1 MNHLRRRDLLAA
13 TGGLAAAALGAGPAQ
28 AQTRWQVA
36 TPYPDGNFHTRNMRA
51 FIEQVQAAAGGRLQ
65 IQLHSNASLLRMPEI
80 KRGVQTGQAQIGE
93 ILISNFENEDPVY
106 GLDVVPFL
114 ATSFAD
120 AKKLWAAQKPVLE
133 KKLAAQGMISLFSVP
148 WPPQGLYAKKE
159 ITQLS
164 DMKGLKFRAYNR
176 GTSRI
181 AELTGAQPITIQA
194 AELSQALAT
203 GKADSFISSGATGV
217 DSKVWEQLTH
227 FYDTQAWLPKDLV
240 LVNKA
245 AFDKLD
251 EATRKIV
258 LEEAAKA
265 EVTGWAES
273 ERLAKGFLETLAK
286 NGMKV
291 APPSAKLAAEYKE
304 LGQKLTQEWLEK
316 AGAEGKALVDAYRK
330 M

>member
-1 MNHLRRRDLLAA
+1 MKRRF
-13 TGGLAAAALGAGPAQ
+13 LAAAAAALLVTPAA
-28 AQTRWQVA
+28 AQTKWDLPAAYPA
-36 TPYPDGNFHTRNMRA
+36 TNYHSVNLQKFADA
-51 FIEQVQAAAGGRLQ
+51 VKASSGGKLE
-65 IQLHSNASLLRMPEI
+65 IVVHPGASLFKAPEI
-80 KRGVQTGQAQIGE
+80 KRAVQTGQAPIGE
-93 ILISNFENEDPVY
+93 ILVSNFENEDPIY
-106 GLDVVPFL
+106 GVDVVPFL

-133 KKLAAQGMISLFSVP
+133 KKAAAQGMMVLFAVP

-159 ITQLS
+159 INSLA

-203 GKADSFISSGATGV
+203 GKVDSFISSGATGV

-227 FYDTQAWLPKDLV
+227 FYDTQAWLPKNAV

-251 EATRKIV
+251 DATKKAV
-258 LEEAAKA
+258 LAEAAKA
-265 EVTGWAES
+265 EAAGWAEAEKLS
-273 ERLAKGFLETLAK
+273 QGFLQTLAK

-291 APPSAKLAAEYKE
+291 QPPSPKLAAEYKD
-304 LGQKLTQEWLEK
+304 LGKKLTAEWLEK
-316 AGAEGKALVDAYRK
+316 AGADGKAVVDAYNK
-330 M
+330 N

>member
-1 MNHLRRRDLLAA
+1 MKRRFA
-13 TGGLAAAALGAGPAQ
+13 LAAAATLLALPAM
-28 AQTRWQVA
+28 AQTKWDLPAAYPA
-36 TPYPDGNFHTRNMRA
+36 TNYHSVNLQKFADA
-51 FIEQVQAAAGGRLQ
+51 VKASSGGKLE
-65 IQLHSNASLLRMPEI
+65 IVVHPGASLFKAPEI
-80 KRGVQTGQAQIGE
+80 KRAVQTGQAPIGE
-93 ILISNFENEDPVY
+93 ILVSNFENEDPIY
-106 GLDVVPFL
+106 GIDVVPFL

-120 AKKLWAAQKPVLE
+120 AKKLWMAQKPVLE
-133 KKLAAQGMISLFSVP
+133 KKAAAQGMMVLFAVP

-159 ITQLS
+159 INSLA

-203 GKADSFISSGATGV
+203 GKVDSFISSGATGV

-227 FYDTQAWLPKDLV
+227 FYDTQAWLPKDAV

-251 EATRKIV
+251 DATKKVV
-258 LEEAAKA
+258 LAEAAKA
-265 EVTGWAES
+265 EAAGWAEAEKLS
-273 ERLAKGFLETLAK
+273 QGFLQTLAK

-291 APPSAKLAAEYKE
+291 QPPSPKLAAEYKE
-304 LGQKLTQEWLEK
+304 LGKKLTDEWLEK
-316 AGAEGKALVDAYRK
+316 AGADGKAVVDAYNK
-330 M
+330 N

>member
-1 MNHLRRRDLLAA
+1 MKRRFA
-13 TGGLAAAALGAGPAQ
+13 LAAAASLLALPAM
-28 AQTRWQVA
+28 AQTKWDLPAAYPA
-36 TPYPDGNFHTRNMRA
+36 TNYHSVNLQKFADA
-51 FIEQVQAAAGGRLQ
+51 VKASSGGKLE
-65 IQLHSNASLLRMPEI
+65 IVVHPGASLFKAPEI
-80 KRGVQTGQAQIGE
+80 KRAVQTGQAPIGE
-93 ILISNFENEDPVY
+93 ILVSNFENEDPIY
-106 GLDVVPFL
+106 GIDVVPFL

-120 AKKLWAAQKPVLE
+120 AKKLWMAQKPVLE
-133 KKLAAQGMISLFSVP
+133 KKAAAQGMMVLFAVP

-159 ITQLS
+159 INSLA

-203 GKADSFISSGATGV
+203 GKVDSFISSGATGV

-227 FYDTQAWLPKDLV
+227 FYDTQAWLPKDAV

-251 EATRKIV
+251 DATKKVV
-258 LEEAAKA
+258 LAEAAKA
-265 EVTGWAES
+265 EAAGWAEAEKLS
-273 ERLAKGFLETLAK
+273 QGFLQTLAK

-291 APPSAKLAAEYKE
+291 QPPSPKLAAEYKE
-304 LGQKLTQEWLEK
+304 LGKKLTAEWLEK
-316 AGAEGKALVDAYRK
+316 AGADGKAVVDAYNK
-330 M
+330 N

>member
-1 MNHLRRRDLLAA
+1 MRTDRIAALALAGTLAA
-13 TGGLAAAALGAGPAQ
+13 SGAV
-28 AQTRWQVA
+28 AQTKWDLPAAYPA
-36 TPYPDGNFHTRNMRA
+36 TNFHTVNMQKFA
-51 FIEQVQAAAGGRLQ
+51 DAVKAGSGGKLE
-65 IQLHSNASLLRMPEI
+65 ITIHPGGALFKAPEI
-80 KRGVQTGQAQIGE
+80 KRAVQTGQAPIGE
-93 ILISNFENEDPVY
+93 ILISNFENEDPLY
-106 GLDVVPFL
+106 GVDVVPFL

-120 AKKLWAAQKPVLE
+120 AKKLWMAQKPLLE
-133 KKLAAQGMISLFSVP
+133 KKLAAQGMIALFSVP

-159 ITQLS
+159 INSLA

-181 AELTGAQPITIQA
+181 AELAGAQPITIQA

-203 GKADSFISSGATGV
+203 GKVDSFISSGATGV

-240 LVNKA
+240 LMNKA

-251 EATRKIV
+251 EATKRV
-258 LEEAAKA
+258 VMAEAAKA
-265 EVTGWAES
+265 EVAGWAES

-291 APPSAKLAAEYKE
+291 QPPSAKLAAEYKE
-304 LGQKLTQEWLEK
+304 LGKKLTEEWLAK
-316 AGAEGKALVDAYRK
+316 AGAEGKSVVEAYRK

>member
-1 MNHLRRRDLLAA
+1 MRIGLKLA
-13 TGGLAAAALGAGPAQ
+13 LAGAFAALASTAT
-28 AQTRWQVA
+28 AQTKWDLPAAYPA
-36 TPYPDGNFHTRNMRA
+36 TNFHTVNMQKFADAVKERT
-51 FIEQVQAAAGGRLQ
+51 GG
-65 IQLHSNASLLRMPEI
+65 QLLITIHPGGALFKAPDI
-80 KRGVQTGQAQIGE
+80 KRAVQTGQAQIGE

-159 ITQLS
+159 ITQLA

-251 EATRKIV
+251 EATRRIV

-304 LGQKLTQEWLEK
+304 LGQKLTLEWLEK
-316 AGAEGKALVDAYRK
+316 AGAEGKALVEAYRK

>member
-1 MNHLRRRDLLAA
+1 MKRRFA
-13 TGGLAAAALGAGPAQ
+13 LAAAAILLAVPAA
-28 AQTRWQVA
+28 AQTKWDLPAAYPA
-36 TPYPDGNFHTRNMRA
+36 TNYHSVNLQKFADA
-51 FIEQVQAAAGGRLQ
+51 VKASSGGKLE
-65 IQLHSNASLLRMPEI
+65 IVVHPGASLFKAPEI
-80 KRGVQTGQAQIGE
+80 KRAVQTGQAPIGE
-93 ILISNFENEDPVY
+93 ILVSNFENEDPLY
-106 GLDVVPFL
+106 GVDVIPFL

-120 AKKLWAAQKPVLE
+120 AKKLWLAQKPVLE
-133 KKLAAQGMISLFSVP
+133 KKAAAQGMMVLFAVP

-159 ITQLS
+159 INSLA

-203 GKADSFISSGATGV
+203 GKVDSFISSGATGV

-227 FYDTQAWLPKDLV
+227 FYDTQAWLPKDAV

-251 EATRKIV
+251 DATKKVV
-258 LEEAAKA
+258 LAEAAKA
-265 EVTGWAES
+265 EAAGWAEAEKLS
-273 ERLAKGFLETLAK
+273 QGFLQTLAK

-291 APPSAKLAAEYKE
+291 QPPSPKLAAEYKE
-304 LGQKLTQEWLEK
+304 LGKKLTAEWLEK
-316 AGAEGKALVDAYRK
+316 AGPDGKAVVDAYNK
-330 M
+330 N

>member
-1 MNHLRRRDLLAA
+1 MKRRLLLLAA
-13 TGGLAAAALGAGPAQ
+13 TATLAAAPAS
-28 AQTRWQVA
+28 AQTKWDLPAAYPA
-36 TPYPDGNFHTRNMRA
+36 TNYHSVNLQKFADA
-51 FIEQVQAAAGGRLQ
+51 VKAGSGGKLE
-65 IQLHSNASLLRMPEI
+65 IVVHPGASLFKAPEI
-80 KRGVQTGQAQIGE
+80 KRAVQTGQAPIGE
-93 ILISNFENEDPVY
+93 ILVSNFENEDPVY
-106 GLDVVPFL
+106 GVDVVPFL

-133 KKLAAQGMISLFSVP
+133 KKAAAQGMIVLFAVP

-159 ITQLS
+159 INSLA

-203 GKADSFISSGATGV
+203 GKVDSFISSGATGV

-227 FYDTQAWLPKDLV
+227 FYDTQAWLPKNAV
-240 LVNKA
+240 LMNKA

-251 EATRKIV
+251 DATKKVV
-258 LEEAAKA
+258 LAEAAKA
-265 EVTGWAES
+265 EAAGWAEAEKLS
-273 ERLAKGFLETLAK
+273 AGFLATLAK

-291 APPSAKLAAEYKE
+291 QPPSAKLAAEYKE
-304 LGQKLTQEWLEK
+304 LGKKLTAEWLEK
-316 AGAEGKALVDAYRK
+316 AGADGKAVVDAYSK
-330 M
+330 

>member
-1 MNHLRRRDLLAA
+1 MGIGLKLA
-13 TGGLAAAALGAGPAQ
+13 LAGAFAALASTAG
-28 AQTRWQVA
+28 AQTKWDLPAAYPA
-36 TPYPDGNFHTRNMRA
+36 TNFHTVNMQKFADAVKERT
-51 FIEQVQAAAGGRLQ
+51 GGK
-65 IQLHSNASLLRMPEI
+65 LLITIHPGGALFKAPDI
-80 KRGVQTGQAQIGE
+80 KRAVQTGQAQIGE

-265 EVTGWAES
+265 EATGWAES

-304 LGQKLTQEWLEK
+304 LGEKLTQEWLEK
-316 AGAEGKALVDAYRK
+316 AGADGKALVDAYRK

>member
-1 MNHLRRRDLLAA
+1 MKRRLLLATAA
-13 TGGLAAAALGAGPAQ
+13 TLLATPAI
-28 AQTRWQVA
+28 AQTKWDLPAAYPA
-36 TPYPDGNFHTRNMRA
+36 TNYHSVNLQKFADA
-51 FIEQVQAAAGGRLQ
+51 VKASSGGKLE
-65 IQLHSNASLLRMPEI
+65 IVVHPGASLFKAPEI
-80 KRGVQTGQAQIGE
+80 KRAVQTGQAPIGE
-93 ILISNFENEDPVY
+93 ILVSNFENEDPIY

-133 KKLAAQGMISLFSVP
+133 KKAAAQGMIVLFAVP

-159 ITQLS
+159 INSLA

-203 GKADSFISSGATGV
+203 GKVDSFISSGATGV
-217 DSKVWEQLTH
+217 DAKVWEQLTH
-227 FYDTQAWLPKDLV
+227 FYDTQAWLPKDAV
-240 LVNKA
+240 LMNKA

-251 EATRKIV
+251 DATKKVV
-258 LEEAAKA
+258 LAEAAKA
-265 EVTGWAES
+265 EALGWAEAEKLS
-273 ERLAKGFLETLAK
+273 AGFLQTLAK

-291 APPSAKLAAEYKE
+291 QPPSPKLAAEYKE
-304 LGQKLTQEWLEK
+304 LGKKLTDEWLAK
-316 AGAEGKALVDAYRK
+316 AGADGKAVVDAYNK
-330 M
+330 K

>member
-1 MNHLRRRDLLAA
+1 MRIGLKMALVGAFVALAS
-13 TGGLAAAALGAGPAQ
+13 TAAAQTKWDLPA
-28 AQTRWQVA
+28 AYPA
-36 TPYPDGNFHTRNMRA
+36 TNFHTVNMQKFADAVKERT
-51 FIEQVQAAAGGRLQ
+51 GGK
-65 IQLHSNASLLRMPEI
+65 LLITIHPGGALFKAPDI
-80 KRGVQTGQAQIGE
+80 KRAVQTGQAQIGE

-106 GLDVVPFL
+106 GVDVVPFL

-159 ITQLS
+159 ITQLA

-203 GKADSFISSGATGV
+203 GKVDSFISSGATGV

-304 LGQKLTQEWLEK
+304 LGQKLTLEWLEK
-316 AGAEGKALVDAYRK
+316 AGADGKALVEAYRK

>member
-1 MNHLRRRDLLAA
+1 MQKFADAVKA
-13 TGGLAAAALGAGPAQ
+13 GSGGKLEI
-28 AQTRWQVA
+28 TI
-36 TPYPDGNFHTRNMRA
+36 H
-51 FIEQVQAAAGGRLQ
+51 AGG
-65 IQLHSNASLLRMPEI
+65 SLFKAPEI
-80 KRGVQTGQAQIGE
+80 KRAVQTGQAPIGE
-93 ILISNFENEDPVY
+93 ILISNFENEDPLF

-114 ATSFAD
+114 ATSYAD
-120 AKKLWAAQKPVLE
+120 AKKLWAAQKPLLE
-133 KKLAAQGMISLFSVP
+133 KKLASQGMIALFAVP

-159 ITQLS
+159 INGLA

-181 AELTGAQPITIQA
+181 AELAGAQPITIQA

-203 GKADSFISSGATGV
+203 GKVDSFISSGATGV

-240 LVNKA
+240 LMNKA

-251 EATRKIV
+251 EATRKVIMA
-258 LEEAAKA
+258 EAAKA
-265 EVTGWAES
+265 EAAGWAES
-273 ERLAKGFLETLAK
+273 ERLSKGFLETLAK

-291 APPSAKLAAEYKE
+291 QPPSGKLATEYKD
-304 LGQKLTQEWLEK
+304 LGKKLTDEWLEK
-316 AGAEGKALVDAYRK
+316 AGADGKTVVEAYRK

>member
-1 MNHLRRRDLLAA
+1 MGIGLKLALA
-13 TGGLAAAALGAGPAQ
+13 GAFAVLASTAAAQTKWDLPA
-28 AQTRWQVA
+28 AYPA
-36 TPYPDGNFHTRNMRA
+36 TNFHTVNMQKFADAVKERT
-51 FIEQVQAAAGGRLQ
+51 GGK
-65 IQLHSNASLLRMPEI
+65 LLITIHPGGALFKAPDI
-80 KRGVQTGQAQIGE
+80 KRAVQTGQAQIGE

-120 AKKLWAAQKPVLE
+120 ARKLWAAQKPVLE
-133 KKLAAQGMISLFSVP
+133 KKVAAQGMIALFSVP

-217 DSKVWEQLTH
+217 DAKVWEQLTH

-258 LEEAAKA
+258 LEEAVKA
-265 EVTGWAES
+265 EALGWAES

-316 AGAEGKALVDAYRK
+316 AGAEGKALVEAYRK

>member
-1 MNHLRRRDLLAA
+1 MRIGKKLA
-13 TGGLAAAALGAGPAQ
+13 LAGVFAAMASTAM
-28 AQTRWQVA
+28 AQTKWDLPAAYPA
-36 TPYPDGNFHTRNMRA
+36 TNFHTVNMQKFADAVKERT
-51 FIEQVQAAAGGRLQ
+51 GGK
-65 IQLHSNASLLRMPEI
+65 LLITIHPGGALFKAPDI
-80 KRGVQTGQAQIGE
+80 KRAVQTGQAQIGE

-114 ATSFAD
+114 ATSYAE

-159 ITQLS
+159 VTQLA
-164 DMKGLKFRAYNR
+164 DMKGMKFRAYNR

-240 LVNKA
+240 MVNKA

-258 LEEAAKA
+258 MEEAAKA
-265 EVTGWAES
+265 EAAGWAES
-273 ERLAKGFLETLAK
+273 EKLAKGFLETLAK

-291 APPSAKLAAEYKE
+291 GPPSAKLAAEYKE
-304 LGQKLTQEWLEK
+304 LGKKLTDEWLEK
-316 AGAEGKALVDAYRK
+316 AGADGKALVEAYRK

>member
-1 MNHLRRRDLLAA
+1 MRTDRIAALALAGTLAA
-13 TGGLAAAALGAGPAQ
+13 SGAV
-28 AQTRWQVA
+28 AQTKWDLPAAYPA
-36 TPYPDGNFHTRNMRA
+36 TNFHTVNMQKFA
-51 FIEQVQAAAGGRLQ
+51 DAVKAGSGGKLE
-65 IQLHSNASLLRMPEI
+65 ITIHPGGALFKAPEI
-80 KRGVQTGQAQIGE
+80 KRAVQTGQAPIGE
-93 ILISNFENEDPVY
+93 ILISNFENEDPLY
-106 GLDVVPFL
+106 GVDVVPFL

-120 AKKLWAAQKPVLE
+120 AKKLWMAQKPLLE
-133 KKLAAQGMISLFSVP
+133 KKLAAQGMIALFSVP

-159 ITQLS
+159 INSLA

-181 AELTGAQPITIQA
+181 AELAGAQPITIQA

-203 GKADSFISSGATGV
+203 GKVDSFISSGATGV

-240 LVNKA
+240 LMNKA

-251 EATRKIV
+251 EATKKV
-258 LEEAAKA
+258 VMAEAAKA
-265 EVTGWAES
+265 EVAGWAES

-291 APPSAKLAAEYKE
+291 QPPSAKLAAEYKE
-304 LGQKLTQEWLEK
+304 LGKKLTEEWLAK
-316 AGAEGKALVDAYRK
+316 AGAEGKSVVETYRK

>member
-1 MNHLRRRDLLAA
+1 MIDKIAALAVA
-13 TGGLAAAALGAGPAQ
+13 GAMALVSTGAAAQTKWDLPA
-28 AQTRWQVA
+28 AYPA
-36 TPYPDGNFHTRNMRA
+36 TNFHTVNMQKFA
-51 FIEQVQAAAGGRLQ
+51 DAVKAGSGGKLE
-65 IQLHSNASLLRMPEI
+65 ITIHPGASLFKAPEI
-80 KRGVQTGQAQIGE
+80 KRAVQTGQAPIGE
-93 ILISNFENEDPVY
+93 ILISNFENEDPLY

-114 ATSFAD
+114 ATSFAE
-120 AKKLWAAQKPVLE
+120 AKKLWQAQKPVLE
-133 KKLAAQGMISLFSVP
+133 KKLAAQGMIALFSVP

-159 ITQLS
+159 VNALA
-164 DMKGLKFRAYNR
+164 DMKGMKFRAYNR

-203 GKADSFISSGATGV
+203 GKVDSFISSGATGV

-240 LVNKA
+240 LMNKA

-251 EATRKIV
+251 DATRKV
-258 LEEAAKA
+258 VMAEAAKA
-265 EVTGWAES
+265 EATGWAES

-291 APPSAKLAAEYKE
+291 QPPSAKLGAEYKE
-304 LGQKLTQEWLEK
+304 LGKKLTEEWLEK
-316 AGAEGKALVDAYRK
+316 AGADGKSVVEAYRK

>member
-1 MNHLRRRDLLAA
+1 MKRRF
-13 TGGLAAAALGAGPAQ
+13 LAAAAAALFVTPAV
-28 AQTRWQVA
+28 AQTKWDLPAAYPA
-36 TPYPDGNFHTRNMRA
+36 TNYHSVNLQKFADA
-51 FIEQVQAAAGGRLQ
+51 VKASSGGKLE
-65 IQLHSNASLLRMPEI
+65 IVVHPGASLFKAPEI
-80 KRGVQTGQAQIGE
+80 KRAVQTGQAPIGE
-93 ILISNFENEDPVY
+93 ILVSNFENEDPVY
-106 GLDVVPFL
+106 GIDVVPFL

-133 KKLAAQGMISLFSVP
+133 KKAAAQGMMVLFAVP

-159 ITQLS
+159 INSLA

-203 GKADSFISSGATGV
+203 GKVDSFISSGATGV

-227 FYDTQAWLPKDLV
+227 FYDTQAWLPKNAV

-251 EATRKIV
+251 DATKKAV
-258 LEEAAKA
+258 LAEAAKA
-265 EVTGWAES
+265 EAAGWAEAEKLS
-273 ERLAKGFLETLAK
+273 QGFLQTLAK

-291 APPSAKLAAEYKE
+291 QPPSPKLAAEYKE
-304 LGQKLTQEWLEK
+304 LGKKLTAEWLQK
-316 AGAEGKALVDAYRK
+316 AGADGKAVVDAYNK
-330 M
+330 N

>member
-1 MNHLRRRDLLAA
+1 MRVGLKLALA
-13 TGGLAAAALGAGPAQ
+13 GAFAAMASTAAAQTKWDLPA
-28 AQTRWQVA
+28 AYPA
-36 TPYPDGNFHTRNMRA
+36 TNFHTVNMQKFADAVKERT
-51 FIEQVQAAAGGRLQ
+51 GGK
-65 IQLHSNASLLRMPEI
+65 LLITIHPGGALFKAPDI
-80 KRGVQTGQAQIGE
+80 KRAVQTGQAQIGE
-93 ILISNFENEDPVY
+93 ILISNFENEDPVF

-120 AKKLWAAQKPVLE
+120 ARKLWAAQKPVLE
-133 KKLAAQGMISLFSVP
+133 KKLASQGMIALFSVP

-159 ITQLS
+159 ISQLS

-217 DSKVWEQLTH
+217 DAKVWEQLTH

-265 EVTGWAES
+265 EAMGWAES

-304 LGQKLTQEWLEK
+304 LGQKLTEEWLAK
-316 AGAEGKALVDAYRK
+316 AGADGKALVDAYRK

>member
-1 MNHLRRRDLLAA
+1 MRIGVKLALA
-13 TGGLAAAALGAGPAQ
+13 GAFAAMASSAAAQTKWDLPA
-28 AQTRWQVA
+28 AYPA
-36 TPYPDGNFHTRNMRA
+36 TNFHTVNMQKFADAVKART
-51 FIEQVQAAAGGRLQ
+51 GGK
-65 IQLHSNASLLRMPEI
+65 LLITIHPGGALFKAPDI
-80 KRGVQTGQAQIGE
+80 KRAVQTGQAQIGE
-93 ILISNFENEDPVY
+93 ILISNFENEDPVF

-114 ATSFAD
+114 ATSYAE

-133 KKLAAQGMISLFSVP
+133 KKLATQGMISLFSVP

-159 ITQLS
+159 ITQLA

-217 DSKVWEQLTH
+217 DAKVWEQLTH

-240 LVNKA
+240 MVNKA

-265 EVTGWAES
+265 EAAGWAES

-291 APPSAKLAAEYKE
+291 GPPSAKLATEYKE
-304 LGQKLTQEWLEK
+304 LGKKLTEEWLAK
-316 AGAEGKALVDAYRK
+316 AGADGKALVEAYRK

>member
-1 MNHLRRRDLLAA
+1 MGIGLKLALA
-13 TGGLAAAALGAGPAQ
+13 GAFAALASTAAAQTKWDLPA
-28 AQTRWQVA
+28 AYPA
-36 TPYPDGNFHTRNMRA
+36 TNFHTVNMQKFADAVKERT
-51 FIEQVQAAAGGRLQ
+51 GGK
-65 IQLHSNASLLRMPEI
+65 LLITIHPGGALFKAPDI
-80 KRGVQTGQAQIGE
+80 KRAVQTGQAQIGE

-120 AKKLWAAQKPVLE
+120 ARKLWAAQKPVLE

>member
-1 MNHLRRRDLLAA
+1 MRIGLRLALA
-13 TGGLAAAALGAGPAQ
+13 GAFAALASTAAAQTKWDLPA
-28 AQTRWQVA
+28 AYPA
-36 TPYPDGNFHTRNMRA
+36 TNFHTVNMQKFADAVKART
-51 FIEQVQAAAGGRLQ
+51 GGK
-65 IQLHSNASLLRMPEI
+65 LLITIHPGGALFKAPDI
-80 KRGVQTGQAQIGE
+80 KRAVQTGQAQIGE

-133 KKLAAQGMISLFSVP
+133 KKLAAQGMLALFSVP

-159 ITQLS
+159 ITQLA

-240 LVNKA
+240 MVNKA

-265 EVTGWAES
+265 ETTGWAES

-316 AGAEGKALVDAYRK
+316 AGADGKALVDAYRK

>member
-1 MNHLRRRDLLAA
+1 MFRRLILAGAAGLLA
-13 TGGLAAAALGAGPAQ
+13 LPAAAQTKWDLPA
-28 AQTRWQVA
+28 AYPA
-36 TPYPDGNFHTRNMRA
+36 TNFHSINIQKFADAVKAGSGGKLEIVMH
-51 FIEQVQAAAGGRLQ
+51 AGG
-65 IQLHSNASLLRMPEI
+65 SLFKAPEI
-80 KRGVQTGQAQIGE
+80 KRAVQTGQAPLGE
-93 ILISNFENEDPVY
+93 ILISNFENEDPIF

-114 ATSFAD
+114 ATSFPE
-120 AKKLWAAQKPVLE
+120 AKKLWAAQKASLE
-133 KKLAAQGMISLFSVP
+133 KKLASQGMIALFSVP

-159 ITQLS
+159 INSLA

-181 AELTGAQPITIQA
+181 AEIAGAQPVTIQA

-227 FYDTQAWLPKDLV
+227 FYDTQAWLPKNLV
-240 LVNKA
+240 MVNKA

-251 EATRKIV
+251 AATQKVVRD
-258 LEEAAKA
+258 EAAKA
-265 EVTGWAES
+265 EAAGWAES

-291 APPSAKLAAEYKE
+291 QAPSARLAQEYKD
-304 LGQKLTQEWLEK
+304 LGKRLTDEWLEK
-316 AGAEGKALVDAYRK
+316 AGADGRAVVEAYRK